1 MNLSE
6 LEVIA
11 SELIEQEKM
20 LDQIDSELEFVEG
33 EFKQQPK
40 RTGRDKKFYS
50 LIGIEWKDS
59 GELSQRRAA
68 LHDDKRKVQQ
78 IVDDARDRL
87 VRGFSSGELVVPL
100 DPDPVREGEGHLF
113 RYRANASYPKAVQE
127 LASLLGM
134 SVPLRIDEVEISS
147 DRIRSTE
154 SDPYLAKEE
163 VVNAFDKIRK
173 TVALK
178 LRSAR
183 RTQF

>member
-1 MNLSE
+1 MNLAE

-20 LDQIDSELEFVEG
+20 LDQIDFELEFVEG

-40 RTGRDKKFYS
+40 RAGREKKFYS

-59 GELSQRRAA
+59 EELSQRRAA
-68 LHDDKRKVQQ
+68 LREDKEKVQR
-78 IVDDARDRL
+78 IVNEARDKL
-87 VRGFSSGELVVPL
+87 VKGFSSGELVVPL
-100 DPDPVREGEGHLF
+100 DPDPVRNGEGNLF

-134 SVPLRIDEVEISS
+134 SVPLQIDEVEISP
-147 DRIRSTE
+147 DQIRSPE

-178 LRSAR
+178 LRGAR

>member
-68 LHDDKRKVQQ
+68 LRDDKRKVQQ
-78 IVDDARDRL
+78 IV
-87 VRGFSSGELVVPL
+87 
-100 DPDPVREGEGHLF
+100 
-113 RYRANASYPKAVQE
+113 AS
-127 LASLLGM
+127 
-134 SVPLRIDEVEISS
+134 
-147 DRIRSTE
+147 
-154 SDPYLAKEE
+154 
-163 VVNAFDKIRK
+163 
-173 TVALK
+173 
-178 LRSAR
+178 
-183 RTQF
+183 